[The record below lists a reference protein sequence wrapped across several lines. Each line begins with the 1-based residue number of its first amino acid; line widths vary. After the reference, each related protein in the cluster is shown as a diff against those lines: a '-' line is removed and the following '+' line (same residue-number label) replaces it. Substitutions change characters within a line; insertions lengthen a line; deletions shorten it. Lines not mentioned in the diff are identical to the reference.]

1 MENDVV
7 FRRAEPKTEV
17 ENKEQEPS
25 EVKSHEVKNHDIT
38 PHSDVETPI
47 ALYEQLKGKPY
58 TAEYYDV
65 EDIWDDPDLGMKD
78 DIKAIEKYYVSKV
91 QKNEIADGKDN
102 FKKFVK
108 SLEKAIGLSDMSPNT
123 VRISKLA
130 KYIKFMRE
138 ADKIDERSRR

>member
-1 MENDVV
+1 MENSSE
-7 FRRAEPKTEV
+7 FRKAVEP
-17 ENKEQEPS
+17 Q
-25 EVKSHEVKNHDIT
+25 EVKEEAKVEVKDNHQIT
-38 PHSDVETPI
+38 SGTGDDVDTPI

-65 EDIWDDPDLGMKD
+65 EDIWDNPDLGMKD

-130 KYIKFMRE
+130 KYIKFMEE
-138 ADKIDERSRR
+138 ADKIDRKSRK

>member
-7 FRRAEPKTEV
+7 FRKAEPKTEV

-25 EVKSHEVKNHDIT
+25 EVKNHDIT

>member
-1 MENDVV
+1 MENSTV
-7 FRRAEPKTEV
+7 FRKAEPKVEV
-17 ENKEQEPS
+17 ENKEQESS
-25 EVKSHEVKNHDIT
+25 EVKSHDIT
-38 PHSDVETPI
+38 PHGDAETPI
-47 ALYEQLKGKPY
+47 ALYEQLNGKPY
-58 TAEYYDV
+58 TAKYYGV
-65 EDIWDDPDLGMKD
+65 EEIWDNPDLGMGD
-78 DIKAIEKYYVSKV
+78 DIKSIEKYYVSKV

-138 ADKIDERSRR
+138 AEKIDARSRR

>member
-7 FRRAEPKTEV
+7 FRKAEPKTEV

-25 EVKSHEVKNHDIT
+25 EVKSHDIT

-108 SLEKAIGLSDMSPNT
+108 SLEKAIALSDMSPNT

>member
-7 FRRAEPKTEV
+7 FRKAEPKTEV

-25 EVKSHEVKNHDIT
+25 EVKSHDIT

-108 SLEKAIGLSDMSPNT
+108 SLEKAIGLTDMTPNT

>member
-7 FRRAEPKTEV
+7 FRKAEPKTEV

-25 EVKSHEVKNHDIT
+25 EVKSHDIT

>member
-7 FRRAEPKTEV
+7 FRKAEPKTEV

-25 EVKSHEVKNHDIT
+25 EVKSHDIT

-65 EDIWDDPDLGMKD
+65 EDIWDNPDLGMKD

>member
-1 MENDVV
+1 
-7 FRRAEPKTEV
+7 
-17 ENKEQEPS
+17 
-25 EVKSHEVKNHDIT
+25 
-38 PHSDVETPI
+38 
-47 ALYEQLKGKPY
+47 
-58 TAEYYDV
+58 
-65 EDIWDDPDLGMKD
+65 
-78 DIKAIEKYYVSKV
+78 V